1 MEAGSRAPASQKTAM
16 SEDRS
21 DPPEDTTPPLA
32 AVLQALP
39 LFPLPGTVFFPH
51 TLLPL
56 HVFEPRYRQMTE
68 HVIAS
73 HGYMAVVLIDPLQTA
88 PPSGCAHVA
97 TVGRLVHH
105 ERLPDG
111 RFHILLQGIARV
123 TLTAELPMDYLLY
136 RRAVAERIVAD
147 DSGDDDALAEELAT
161 LRGCYAR
168 LADAHPECKN
178 TLGDLPLRLAEP
190 EVLADLISAAL
201 MDDVAMRQSV
211 LEETRL
217 LRRLEIAND
226 ALATL
231 LLRTLPA
238 EASILH

>member
-1 MEAGSRAPASQKTAM
+1 MIDHRDDDHDDAPRRMAM
-16 SEDRS
+16 
-21 DPPEDTTPPLA
+21 A
-32 AVLQALP
+32 LQALP
-39 LFPLPGTVFFPH
+39 LFPLSGTVFFPH

-68 HVIAS
+68 HVIAG
-73 HGYMAVVLIDPLQTA
+73 HGHMAVVLSDPGQPQA
-88 PPSGCAHVA
+88 PGGCARVA
-97 TVGRLVHH
+97 GLGRLVHH

-123 TLTAELPMDYLLY
+123 ALDDELPPEGLLY
-136 RRAVAERIVAD
+136 RRARAHIIEPVVD
-147 DSGDDDALAEELAT
+147 GDDRALAEQVGT

-168 LADAHPECKN
+168 LCDAHQECKN

-190 EVLADLISAAL
+190 TVLADLIAAAVI
-201 MDDVAMRQSV
+201 DDVALRQAV

-217 LRRLEIAND
+217 LKRLEIAND

-231 LLRTLPA
+231 LLRSLPA
-238 EASILH
+238 EASLLH

>member
-1 MEAGSRAPASQKTAM
+1 MTDDLDDDDLFVARQRLAM
-16 SEDRS
+16 
-21 DPPEDTTPPLA
+21 A
-32 AVLQALP
+32 LQALP

-68 HVIAS
+68 HVIAG
-73 HGYMAVVLIDPLQTA
+73 HGHMAVVLSDPSQSQA
-88 PPSGCAHVA
+88 PGGCARVA
-97 TVGRLVHH
+97 GLGRLVHH

-123 TLTAELPMDYLLY
+123 ALDDEVAMDGLLY
-136 RRAVAERIVAD
+136 RRARARLI
-147 DSGDDDALAEELAT
+147 DSVVDGDDDALAAQVST

-168 LADAHPECKN
+168 LCDAHQECKN

-190 EVLADLISAAL
+190 AILADLIAAAVIEDIAL
-201 MDDVAMRQSV
+201 RQQV

-217 LRRLEIAND
+217 LKRLESAND

-231 LLRTLPA
+231 LLRALPA
-238 EASILH
+238 EATVLH